1 MFLPPPSALMKLSI
15 TSLPLAR
22 VKSPVWLRTT
32 LRLAFLAT
40 TLSKPFLRLV
50 ATLAPTVPC
59 SSTTLQALPA
69 TVFASHSPATAPSCT
84 LSEVTAVRYS
94 SLPEGS
100 MSRSSSTTG
109 ILASLASFN
118 TASQPLDTTGARKMA
133 STPCA
138 IKERIALIWFSCFC
152 CASAILSVTLRLA
165 ASVFET
171 EVSAARQPDSDPIW
185 EKPTVSSAAVAGSE
199 RLIATKAVA
208 ARRALE
214 VMRRSLPKCC
224 SGCLHPRIRYRGTFE
239 AAYWRQRGQYFT
251 EDWF

>member
-1 MFLPPPSALMKLSI
+1 
-15 TSLPLAR
+15 
-22 VKSPVWLRTT
+22 
-32 LRLAFLAT
+32 
-40 TLSKPFLRLV
+40 
-50 ATLAPTVPC
+50 
-59 SSTTLQALPA
+59 
-69 TVFASHSPATAPSCT
+69 
-84 LSEVTAVRYS
+84 
-94 SLPEGS
+94 

-138 IKERIALIWFSCFC
+138 MKERIALIWFSCFC
-152 CASAILSVTLRLA
+152 WASAILSVTLRLA

-199 RLIATKAVA
+199 RVMATRAVA

-214 VMRRSLPKCC
+214 FIRRVLPKMLFR
-224 SGCLHPRIRYRGTFE
+224 CLHPQNRYQGTIE

-251 EDWF
+251 ENRS